1 MLTVRVRGSWG
12 TGSLLALVHCMLM
25 VSWMMGRLF
34 LTSDDVLMCCPLI
47 KFELHNELPSTF
59 QLPLQHVS

>member
-47 KFELHNELPSTF
+47 KFELHN
-59 QLPLQHVS
+59 